1 MTEEVF
7 VPIERLAA
15 KFCVTI
21 HTVRAWVRQ
30 GHIPRSAYVK
40 VGNTYRFSVDRVT
53 AALTSGI
60 MKTPDAEESVSG
72 QEATLQEIAP
82 VQLELDFN
90 LDVNN
95 DA

>member
-7 VPIERLAA
+7 VPIEKLAA

-21 HTVRAWVRQ
+21 HTIRAWVRQ

-40 VGNTYRFSVDRVT
+40 VGNTYRFSVERVT
-53 AALTSGI
+53 AALTGGNI
-60 MKTPDAEESVSG
+60 EDPDMDEAVTEE
-72 QEATLQEIAP
+72 QEVVP

-90 LDVNN
+90 LDVNR